1 MIPSWQESYDKPRQ
15 CVEKQ
20 RHYSADKSLYSQG
33 CGLPSGH
40 VQLWESWIIKR
51 SERQR
56 THLRTVWSSSILV
69 MWCEET
75 GKWMGKQWKL
85 WESIFLGSKITA
97 YGDCSHRIKRHLLLG
112 RKIMRNLDSILNSK
126 DITLLTKV
134 CLLKAMV
141 FPVVMYGCESWSI
154 MKT

>member
-40 VQLWESWIIKR
+40 VQLWESWTIKR

-56 THLRTVWSSSILV
+56 MDTLELCEAPVFWSCDVKRLGNG
-69 MWCEET
+69 WGNNGNCERVYFWAPKSLHMVTAATELKDT
-75 GKWMGKQWKL
+75 CSLEEKL
-85 WESIFLGSKITA
+85 
-97 YGDCSHRIKRHLLLG
+97 
-112 RKIMRNLDSILNSK
+112 
-126 DITLLTKV
+126 
-134 CLLKAMV
+134 
-141 FPVVMYGCESWSI
+141 
-154 MKT
+154 